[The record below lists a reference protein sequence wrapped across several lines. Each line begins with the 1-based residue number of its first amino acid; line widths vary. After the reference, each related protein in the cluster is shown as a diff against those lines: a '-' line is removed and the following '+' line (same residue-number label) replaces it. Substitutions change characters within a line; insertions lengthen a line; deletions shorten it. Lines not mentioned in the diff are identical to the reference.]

1 MKSLTIDETLS
12 VADYERVRGRLRPL
26 FIAEKDRR
34 RLLVGENLN
43 LLFENDRTVWYQV
56 QEMIRTER
64 ISDSAAIQ
72 HELDT
77 YNELIPGR
85 GELSAT
91 LLIQFD
97 DTAERDRRL
106 RELVGL
112 EQHLWMKIGTR
123 RIRARFDASQMSDDR
138 ISSVQFIRF
147 AVGVDTTAFID
158 SAKSGQVLIEADHP
172 QLAVSATLDGRIA
185 EVLAADLAQS

>member
-1 MKSLTIDETLS
+1 MKPLTLDETLS

-64 ISDSAAIQ
+64 ISDLAAIQ

-91 LLIQFD
+91 LLIQFG

-123 RIRARFDASQMSDDR
+123 RIRARFDASQMSDER

-147 AVGVDTTAFID
+147 AVGIDTEAFVN
-158 SAKSGQVLIEADHP
+158 SAKTGQVAVESDHP
-172 QLAVSATLDGRIA
+172 QLIVSTPIDDRIA
-185 EVLAADLAQS
+185 EVLAVDLAQG